1 MAMRLR
7 SFVLIVSLCLGSAV
21 VGFWIGF
28 RNGAQMGIMFDSI
41 PRGSIAVF
49 DLSHA
54 NQGKVTRNMVTNFE
68 GDVDMALLNAYRL
81 EHDPLYR
88 LLEPVWSFPVSSA
101 HEALVRVASYRREH
115 PSPLSSTALAKEPVP
130 DTAQARAYR
139 RDLLEGTKE
148 TDRIVE
154 LMVKKYAQSR

>member
-1 MAMRLR
+1 MKLRL
-7 SFVLIVSLCLGSAV
+7 FILIACLCLGSAV
-21 VGFWIGF
+21 LGFWFGF
-28 RNGAQMGIMFDSI
+28 RDGAQMGIMFDSI
-41 PRGSIAVF
+41 PRGSIALF

-54 NQGKVTRNMVTNFE
+54 NQGQVTRNMVIGFE
-68 GDVDMALLNAYRL
+68 GDVDLALLNAYRL
-81 EHDPLYR
+81 ERDPLYP
-88 LLEPVWSFPVSSA
+88 LLEPVWAFPLSNA
-101 HEALVRVASYRREH
+101 HDALVRVANYRKVH